1 MGNDDGESAAEATE
15 EIEET
20 ETQETRAETES
31 AAIDMEALDA
41 YDETVTELR
50 EALDEREETI
60 EELRSVVEAQSEQI
74 ETLENQF
81 LDLSARVADGRNLG
95 VCPECNGPT
104 EKQSRLFRADTIE
117 CLRCGEV
124 IHTY

>member
-1 MGNDDGESAAEATE
+1 MANDETETETKTADEAEATTE
-15 EIEET
+15 QET
-20 ETQETRAETES
+20 ETEA
-31 AAIDMEALDA
+31 AAIDMEALDT
-41 YDETVTELR
+41 YDETFEELA
-50 EALDEREETI
+50 EALEEREETI
-60 EELRSVVEAQSEQI
+60 EDLRSVVEEQSEQI
-74 ETLENQF
+74 EKLENQF

-104 EKQSRLFRADTIE
+104 EKQSRLFRSDTIE

>member
-1 MGNDDGESAAEATE
+1 MANDETDTETKTADEAEATTE
-15 EIEET
+15 QET
-20 ETQETRAETES
+20 ETEA

-95 VCPECNGPT
+95 VCPECNGPI
-104 EKQSRLFRADTIE
+104 EKKERLFRSDTIE
-117 CLRCGEV
+117 CTRCGEV